1 MHEVAANLDG
11 KYSEAGGC
19 LQRPMSG
26 MKYDC
31 LLQHLSFARL
41 PCPDRTTFL
50 ATTKSLLDGFE
61 TRANLAE
68 IILRMAKMDQSALA
82 EFYDR
87 TSRLVYGLVQRIV
100 NNPSV
105 AEEVTLDVFLQV
117 WRQAE
122 QYSETRSAPTTWL
135 IMMARSRAID
145 SLRSHRK
152 HKLEQPL
159 DAAAQFADSSLN
171 AEQTLA
177 VRDVQCS
184 VRSALDVL
192 TPAHRQAIELAFFS
206 GLSHAAIAEKLGQPL
221 GTVKSWIRTGMIHMR
236 EYLRSDGNS
245 L

>member
-1 MHEVAANLDG
+1 MHEPAANLDG
-11 KYSEAGGC
+11 KYPEAGGC

-26 MKYDC
+26 MKHDC

-41 PCPDRTTFL
+41 PCPDRTIFL
-50 ATTKSLLDGFE
+50 ATTKSLLDGFA
-61 TRANLAE
+61 TRANLVE
-68 IILRMAKMDQSALA
+68 IILRMAEMDQSALA

-122 QYSETRSAPTTWL
+122 QYSESRSAPTTWL

-159 DAAAQFADSSLN
+159 DAAAQFADSS
-171 AEQTLA
+171 
-177 VRDVQCS
+177 
-184 VRSALDVL
+184 
-192 TPAHRQAIELAFFS
+192 PIES
-206 GLSHAAIAEKLGQPL
+206 RI
-221 GTVKSWIRTGMIHMR
+221 I
-236 EYLRSDGNS
+236 
-245 L
+245 